1 MISKRLKSAIAVG
14 VSALI
19 ACIGL
24 VAIGDSA
31 QKASAVSGA
40 SFDPGQIIS
49 DSVFFD
55 FGTMSAADIQRFL
68 NSQETGCTSKPG
80 SPPCLKDYHAA
91 TPFHALDDGKC
102 AEMPATTDST
112 AAQMI
117 FAISQACQ
125 INPRVLLVTLQK
137 EQGLIQ
143 ASHPTAY
150 MYNAAMGYGC
160 PDSDPA
166 ICGKV
171 WTGLFNQV
179 YKAAGQFQWYG
190 DPRGSFTYLRPGSN
204 ITLEYSSS
212 PWQYKLRVDSSGNA
226 MLDSSGNK
234 IYDKTRRCPQAKF
247 LLKNQATA
255 NLYYYT
261 PYPPNQAALNNLY
274 GSGDSCS
281 AYGNRNFWRF
291 YWDWFGSPLG
301 GGFLLQSATS
311 DVYLIVADKKYHIA
325 DPALVTALKPLGP
338 LGEISQA
345 YLDSFPVGGELNRLV
360 KNGSNN
366 LFFVDGGTKYPVT
379 SCAIATNLGLPCA
392 SATRILQVQL
402 DAMPTS
408 APMSNLIVN
417 ADGSR
422 YAIQAGVVHE
432 ILDDDSA
439 ADANVTLATAAPV
452 SLSAFSYL
460 PVGAPIVKQL
470 SLFVDRTSGE
480 TGVWADGRFYAI
492 DKATL
497 ADFTFSSWLRQSFG
511 TLDEK
516 SFATQK
522 SGKAITS
529 LLQGSD
535 GVNWLLTDAGK
546 VKITDHSDWV
556 KQAVVVPDSLLAAIP
571 TAAPVID
578 GNQFVKQTGS
588 STIYLLRNG
597 QIRPTM
603 TAADRTILV
612 AGMASTDVLELK
624 PSAFSALPMGP
635 TIIPAGTLVF
645 DNNAKA
651 YSVVDGDTRL
661 VTFDA
666 YADMFGWPKP
676 RHVSSAQLLGYQSR
690 VPLSRY
696 KVSCAGQRLVGVDG
710 KIYRVDVATAAS
722 YPGFTTSLSDA
733 TCALLPTA
741 VGDLGNFVRT
751 PDKQIWQ
758 VLKGRRHLVASGKLY
773 LTLRGDGPKA
783 VSVSNRFVDG
793 LPIGKDAVAPKAS
806 PTPSPTVAPTPD
818 PTSDPTK
825 PVAKTYVIKSGDSL
839 SSIATKFKTTVAK
852 LMSLNGIK
860 NANLISVGQKI
871 KLP

>member
-1 MISKRLKSAIAVG
+1 MTSKRLKSALAIG

-24 VAIGDSA
+24 VVIGDSA
-31 QKASAVSGA
+31 QKAAALSGA

-55 FGTMSAADIQRFL
+55 FGTMNATDIQRFL
-68 NSQETGCTSKPG
+68 NSQESGCTSKAG

-91 TPFHALDDGKC
+91 TPFEAFDDGKC
-102 AEMPATTDST
+102 AEMPATADST

-117 FAISQACQ
+117 FNISQACQ

-143 ASHPTAY
+143 ANHPTAY

-160 PDSDPA
+160 PDSDPN

-190 DPRGSFTYLRPGSN
+190 DARGSFTYLRPGSN
-204 ITLEYSSS
+204 ITLEYSST
-212 PWQYKLRVDSSGNA
+212 PWQTKLRVDASGNPV
-226 MLDSSGNK
+226 LDSSGNK

-274 GSGDSCS
+274 GGGDSCS

-301 GGFLLQSATS
+301 GGFLLQSSTS
-311 DVYLIVADKKYHIA
+311 DVYLIVADKKYHIT
-325 DPALVTALKPLGP
+325 DSSLVTALKPLGP

-366 LFFVDGGTKYPVT
+366 LFFVDGGSKYPVP
-379 SCAIATNLGLPCA
+379 SCTVATNLGLPCA

-402 DAMPTS
+402 DAMPTG

-422 YAIQAGVVHE
+422 YVIQAGVVHE

-439 ADANVTLATAAPV
+439 AEANVTLASAAPV
-452 SLSAFSYL
+452 PLSAFSYL
-460 PVGAPIVKQL
+460 PMGAPIVKQL
-470 SLFVDRTSGE
+470 SLFVDRTSGQ
-480 TGVWADGRFYAI
+480 TGVWVDGMFYAI

-497 ADFTFSSWLRQSFG
+497 ADFNFSTWLRQSVG

-516 SFATQK
+516 SFAAQL
-522 SGKAITS
+522 SGKSITS

-535 GVNWLLTDAGK
+535 GTNWLLTDAGK
-546 VKITDHSDWV
+546 LKVTDQSDWV
-556 KQAVVVPDSLLAAIP
+556 KQAVVVPDSLLAAIANA
-571 TAAPVID
+571 TATID
-578 GNQFVKQTGS
+578 GNQFVKTTDS
-588 STIYLLRNG
+588 PTVYLLRDG

-603 TAADRTILV
+603 TAADRTILST
-612 AGMASTDVLELK
+612 GMATTDVLELK

-661 VTFDA
+661 VTFDS

-676 RHVSSAQLLGYQSR
+676 RHVSSAQLLGYQAR

-696 KVSCAGQRLVGVDG
+696 KIACAGQRMIGVDG
-710 KIYRVDVATAAS
+710 KLYRVDLPTASA
-722 YPGFTTSLSDA
+722 YPGLTTQLSEA
-733 TCALLPTA
+733 TCALLPVA

-751 PDKQIWQ
+751 PDKKFWQI
-758 VLKGRRHLVASGKLY
+758 LKGRRHLIATFKLY
-773 LTLRGDGPKA
+773 ATLRGDGPRAVA
-783 VSVSNRFVDG
+783 VSDRFVDA
-793 LPIGKDAVAPKAS
+793 LPIGKDAVAPATNQS
-806 PTPSPTVAPTPD
+806 PTPTPTVDPNVPT
-818 PTSDPTK
+818 
-825 PVAKTYVIKSGDSL
+825 AKTYLIKAGDSL

>member
-1 MISKRLKSAIAVG
+1 MISKRLNRALAIG

-19 ACIGL
+19 ACVGL
-24 VAIGDSA
+24 VAIGDST
-31 QKASAVSGA
+31 QKAAAVSGA

-55 FGTMSAADIQRFL
+55 FGTMTANDIQRFL
-68 NSQETGCTSKPG
+68 NSQETGCVSKAG

-91 TPFHALDDGKC
+91 TPFEAFDDGKC

-117 FAISQACQ
+117 FSISQACQ

-143 ASHPTAY
+143 ANHPTAY

-204 ITLEYSSS
+204 VTLEYSSS
-212 PWQYKLRVDSSGNA
+212 PWQYKLRVDSAGKPV
-226 MLDSSGNK
+226 LDSSGK
-234 IYDKTRRCPQAKF
+234 QIYDKTRRCPQAKF

-301 GGFLLQSATS
+301 GGFLLQSSTS

-325 DPALVTALKPLGP
+325 DSALVSALKPLGP

-366 LFFVDGGTKYPVT
+366 IFFVDGGTKYPVS

-392 SATRILQVQL
+392 SATRLLQVQL
-402 DAMPTS
+402 DAMPTG
-408 APMSNLIVN
+408 AQMSNLVIN

-422 YAIQAGVVHE
+422 YVIQAGVIHE

-439 ADANVTLATAAPV
+439 ADASVTLASAAPTG
-452 SLSAFSYL
+452 LAAFSYL
-460 PVGAPIVKQL
+460 SFGAPIVKQL
-470 SLFVDRTSGE
+470 SLFVDRTSNQ
-480 TGVWADGRFYAI
+480 TGVWADGMFYAI

-497 ADFTFSSWLRQSFG
+497 ADFTFANWLRQSFG

-516 SFATQK
+516 SFATQI
-522 SGKAITS
+522 SGKSITS

-546 VKITDHSDWV
+546 VKITDQSDWV
-556 KQAVVVPDSLLAAIP
+556 KQAVIVPDSLLSAIP
-571 TAAPVID
+571 TVASTID

-588 STIYLLRNG
+588 SVVYLLRNG

-603 TAADRTILV
+603 NAADRAVLGT
-612 AGMASTDVLELK
+612 GMANTDVLELK

-645 DNNAKA
+645 DNNAKT
-651 YSVVDGDTRL
+651 YSVVDGDNRL
-661 VTFDA
+661 VTFDS
-666 YADMFGWPKP
+666 YADMFGWPRP
-676 RHVSSAQLLGYQSR
+676 RHVSSAQLLAYQSR
-690 VPLSRY
+690 VALSRY
-696 KVSCAGQRLVGVDG
+696 KISCAGQRLVGVDG
-710 KIYRVDVATAAS
+710 QIYRVDSGVAANYA
-722 YPGFTTSLSDA
+722 GVTTTLSDA
-733 TCALLPTA
+733 TCAQLPA
-741 VGDLGNFVRT
+741 PIGDLGNFVRT
-751 PDKQIWQ
+751 PDKKIWQ
-758 VLKGRRHLVASGKLY
+758 VLKGRRHFVANGKLY
-773 LTLRGDGPKA
+773 AALRGDGPKLVA
-783 VSVSNRFVDG
+783 VSARFVDG
-793 LPIGKDAVAPKAS
+793 LPIGKDAVA
-806 PTPSPTVAPTPD
+806 TVAPTPK
-818 PTSDPTK
+818 PTPAATTPPT
-825 PVAKTYVIKSGDSL
+825 PTTKTYVIKSGDSL

-852 LMSLNGIK
+852 LMTLNGIV